1 MPNSNTSRSQNSE
14 IADQN
19 STKRLT
25 SISSRKN
32 EVSPLRPNNQ
42 SPLRP
47 NNQKLHFMEVNKPPV
62 KTSRKSELVPPR
74 LLPKSHTPSEMTR

>member
-32 EVSPLRPNNQ
+32 EVSPLQ
-42 SPLRP
+42 P